1 METTV
6 KNIMTGQLVQK
17 VDLVIAGG
25 AHVGLSL
32 AVSVKKAAPKLHV
45 VVVDAAKCGIWKTD
59 SRTSAIAAATVRML
73 DMLQCWQSVLPNA
86 EPIREMIVTD
96 SRILDPI
103 RPIFLTFSGNVK
115 PDEPFA
121 YMVENRHLYTSL
133 YHLADELDVKIVE
146 GVQVEKFDMEGQN
159 IRVYLENGVVYK
171 SSLLVGADGVHSN
184 MRNIAGIKTF
194 YKPYEQTGIVCVV
207 AHDRP
212 HNGRAEEHFLSTGP
226 FAILPLKGNRSSLVW
241 IEHNEQAKQLLAADN
256 MLFQTQLEIRFG
268 HHLGRLRVESS
279 PLAYP
284 LGLTLARE
292 FIRPCFALAGDAA
305 HGIHPIAGQGLN
317 LGFRDAAALAEI
329 IVETTRLGLH
339 IGSLVALERYQI
351 WRRFETVRM
360 GVTTDVLNRLFSN
373 DCMPLRVIRDI
384 GLGLVDGMP
393 WLKNYLIQQA
403 AGLIKGSPRL
413 LLGEPI

>member
-1 METTV
+1 VETTV

-115 PDEPFA
+115 PE
-121 YMVENRHLYTSL
+121 
-133 YHLADELDVKIVE
+133 IVE